1 MKTVN
6 DYQEKSDIEKIE
18 AAIKDCCG
26 GTVIIPPR
34 KCKSEPERDYWLID
48 RAILIPENTTVI
60 LKNCKIKLS
69 DKCRDNFFRTAN
81 CGMGIEYP
89 EKISNVHIIGEG
101 FCVLE
106 GADHP
111 RATGDGSKKLV
122 CPCPKNKADALRLSE
137 KAPDRYSYYFLDKH
151 SHSYGTDAGNPNES
165 HYGDWRGIGILF
177 ANAENCS
184 VRNLHIRNP
193 HGWSIS
199 FEACSN
205 GLIEN
210 IDFDADMSRFID
222 GMVQNSE
229 NQDGIDIRNGCHDII
244 IQNIT
249 GGTGDD
255 VIALTAIAG
264 KNYLPGGSLQ
274 TTHVMHND
282 WTKRE
287 KDIHDIIIRN
297 VIARC
302 KSGECNILR
311 MLPAEAKI
319 YNIIVDGI
327 IDNSPEG
334 FRNHAAVLLGEPDG
348 SYGRNLPDDLYGIA
362 ASNIISKSVFCIVVA
377 GYISDSS
384 FTNIVNLNPE
394 CPVFAVDRE
403 NGFRNIELS
412 SVVTKGK
419 ETVKYK

>member
-165 HYGDWRGIGILF
+165 QYGDWRGIGILF

-249 GGTGDD
+249 
-255 VIALTAIAG
+255 I
-264 KNYLPGGSLQ
+264 
-274 TTHVMHND
+274 
-282 WTKRE
+282 
-287 KDIHDIIIRN
+287 
-297 VIARC
+297 
-302 KSGECNILR
+302 
-311 MLPAEAKI
+311 
-319 YNIIVDGI
+319 
-327 IDNSPEG
+327 
-334 FRNHAAVLLGEPDG
+334 
-348 SYGRNLPDDLYGIA
+348 
-362 ASNIISKSVFCIVVA
+362 
-377 GYISDSS
+377 
-384 FTNIVNLNPE
+384 
-394 CPVFAVDRE
+394 
-403 NGFRNIELS
+403 
-412 SVVTKGK
+412 
-419 ETVKYK
+419 